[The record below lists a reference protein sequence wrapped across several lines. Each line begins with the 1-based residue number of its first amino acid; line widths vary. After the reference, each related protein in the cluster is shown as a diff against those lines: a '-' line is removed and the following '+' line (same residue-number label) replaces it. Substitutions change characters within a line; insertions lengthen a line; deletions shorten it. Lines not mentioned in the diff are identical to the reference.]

1 MLRVIIQTSSFT
13 VLIGLVQYIVGRFK
27 AEWMYDFQWLVILYF
42 YVLTLISL
50 MIVERTARK
59 DIDHLSK
66 GFFGAMMLRFFLSII
81 IVLIVIYVD
90 RENAILFAVNFIII
104 YLLYLG
110 FEIYYLV
117 KNLQPRTNG
126 GNQYE

>member
-1 MLRVIIQTSSFT
+1 MLRVVIQTSTFT
-13 VLIGLVQYIVGRFK
+13 LIVGVLQVIVGKFK
-27 AEWMYDFQWLVILYF
+27 MEWMYGFQWFLVLYF
-42 YVLTLISL
+42 FILTLISL

-59 DIDHLSK
+59 NIDNLSK

-81 IVLIVIYVD
+81 IALIVIYLD
-90 RENAILFAVNFIII
+90 RENAIIFSVNFIIL

-117 KNLQPRTNG
+117 KNLQPRING
-126 GNQYE
+126 GN